1 VDDSKSRGGS
11 GTSGADDDRDEAYS
25 QLRRSMVLEQL
36 VRRGIRDPRVLEAMS
51 IVPRHRFVDPALAA
65 HAYEDRPLG
74 IGHGQTISQPYMV
87 ARATE
92 LAAPRATD
100 RALEVGAGS
109 GYQAAVLAQLAAQV
123 FAVEIVPE
131 LAARAR
137 QALAELSYDNAT
149 VDSFDGSGGWPEHA
163 PYDVIIV
170 SAGAP
175 RIPALM
181 VSELADGGR
190 LVIPVGGPDE
200 QELAG
205 VRREGDHYVTAYD
218 TRCRYVDL
226 QGRFGVGGGVPAA

>member
-1 VDDSKSRGGS
+1 VDGDDLED
-11 GTSGADDDRDEAYS
+11 GALR
-25 QLRRSMVLEQL
+25 LRRGMVLDQL
-36 VRRGIRDPRVLEAMS
+36 VRRGIRDPRVLEAMTA
-51 IVPRHRFVDPALAA
+51 VPRHRFVDLALEEQ
-65 HAYEDRPLG
+65 AYEDRPLA
-74 IGHGQTISQPYMV
+74 IGYGQTISQPYMV

-109 GYQAAVLAQLAAQV
+109 GYQAAVLGELSAEV
-123 FAVEIVPE
+123 FAIEIVPA

-137 QALAELSYDNAT
+137 QVLAETGYTNVI
-149 VDSFDGSGGWPEHA
+149 VDSFDGSGGWPQHA

-175 RIPALM
+175 RIPAML

-190 LVIPVGGPDE
+190 LVIPVGSPDE
-200 QELAG
+200 QELAV
-205 VRREGDHYVTAYD
+205 VRREGDHYLTSYD

-226 QGRFGVGGGVPAA
+226 QGRFGVGGGQPVA

>member
-1 VDDSKSRGGS
+1 MDDSKSRGGS
-11 GTSGADDDRDEAYS
+11 GTGGADDDRDEAYS
-25 QLRRSMVLEQL
+25 QLRRAMVLEQL

-65 HAYEDRPLG
+65 HAYDDRPLA

-109 GYQAAVLAQLAAQV
+109 GYQAAVLAELAAQV

-137 QALAELSYDNAT
+137 QVLAERRLRQRHRRL
-149 VDSFDGSGGWPEHA
+149 VRRQRRL
-163 PYDVIIV
+163 
-170 SAGAP
+170 AGARP
-175 RIPALM
+175 LRRHHRLR
-181 VSELADGGR
+181 GR
-190 LVIPVGGPDE
+190 ARASRP
-200 QELAG
+200 
-205 VRREGDHYVTAYD
+205 
-218 TRCRYVDL
+218 
-226 QGRFGVGGGVPAA
+226 